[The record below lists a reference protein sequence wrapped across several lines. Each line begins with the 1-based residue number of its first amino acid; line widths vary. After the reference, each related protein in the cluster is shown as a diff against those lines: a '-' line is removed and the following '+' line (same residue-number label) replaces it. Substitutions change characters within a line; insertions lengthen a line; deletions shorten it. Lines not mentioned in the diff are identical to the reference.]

1 VESDFAEIG
10 WVVKLGMKDIEGDR
24 IAMVSGEFR
33 GHVVIVDKKF
43 LIRLRDFVGR
53 YPRQRHRPEVG
64 GGEDGV
70 EFCEKFGSLHD
81 LFRKSNLT
89 TDGQDERR

>member
-1 VESDFAEIG
+1 
-10 WVVKLGMKDIEGDR
+10 
-24 IAMVSGEFR
+24 
-33 GHVVIVDKKF
+33 
-43 LIRLRDFVGR
+43 
-53 YPRQRHRPEVG
+53 VG